1 MVAFAEAK
9 MSFATHL
16 EGGGVGYFTWY
27 KTLQRVYFVFYLP
40 SFLSGSVIS
49 LKI

>member
-16 EGGGVGYFTWY
+16 EGGGG
-27 KTLQRVYFVFYLP
+27 VFYLVQDVAK
-40 SFLSGSVIS
+40 SIFRVLFA
-49 LKI
+49 

>member
-16 EGGGVGYFTWY
+16 EGVVGYFTWY

-40 SFLSGSVIS
+40 SFLSGSVIFF
-49 LKI
+49 KI